1 MNDTNTNKA
10 DDMNE
15 DDVTL
20 TGPEGENT
28 AVESDAAADATADTA
43 TESPDAAGA
52 SDSTTVPDSVQFS
65 IVFDDDGDDS
75 DAIVIDA
82 ADAEIDTTAEADTT
96 VATDGSAEEAPADD
110 ENPGDDTQDAA
121 AQEPASADNTADNT
135 SADTGDADTGTTAAD
150 TADNTSADTGDAD
163 TGTTAADTADENLD
177 VAAANASKVNETL
190 KLSTGGK
197 TAGDGQK
204 KARAGRVTVASA
216 SVDPAMRL
224 SSRIDKE
231 LKRSKADSIRLKSY
245 PTFSMNKVTVTDKK
259 SGRHVLDRMTQA
271 FYAGHVYSVLL
282 PDNDRVLHETLMGVM
297 SGIIRPHDG
306 NVMNK
311 SANLLELEPGEV
323 RGHRLGLVP
332 QQYAVRDDMSAERN
346 LVYAMDASGR
356 TFLKPKPV
364 IARELLHKVHFDV
377 DTPNAP
383 VGKLDVVEQR
393 RVAIA
398 RAIACEAEVLIADE
412 PTGGLNDDDSVEI
425 LQLLTSLTHGD
436 PKRCVII
443 LTESEAVANIAET
456 IIKL

>member
-1 MNDTNTNKA
+1 MNDTNMNKA

-20 TGPEGENT
+20 TGSEGENT
-28 AVESDAAADATADTA
+28 AAESDAAADATADTA

-96 VATDGSAEEAPADD
+96 VATDGSAEEAPVDD
-110 ENPGDDTQDAA
+110 EQPGDDTQDAA
-121 AQEPASADNTADNT
+121 AQEPASADN
-135 SADTGDADTGTTAAD
+135 
-150 TADNTSADTGDAD
+150 
-163 TGTTAADTADENLD
+163 TADENLD

-204 KARAGRVTVASA
+204 KTRAGRVTVASA
-216 SVDPAMRL
+216 SIDPAMRL

-259 SGRHVLDRMTQA
+259 SGRHVLDRMNQA

-364 IARELLHKVHFDV
+364 IAHELLHKVHFDV

>member
-20 TGPEGENT
+20 TGSEGENT

-96 VATDGSAEEAPADD
+96 VATDGSAEEAPVDD
-110 ENPGDDTQDAA
+110 EKPGDDTQDAA
-121 AQEPASADNTADNT
+121 AQEPAS
-135 SADTGDADTGTTAAD
+135 
-150 TADNTSADTGDAD
+150 
-163 TGTTAADTADENLD
+163 ADENLD

-204 KARAGRVTVASA
+204 KTRAGRVTVASA

-259 SGRHVLDRMTQA
+259 SGRHVLDRMNQA

>member
-1 MNDTNTNKA
+1 M
-10 DDMNE
+10 
-15 DDVTL
+15 
-20 TGPEGENT
+20 
-28 AVESDAAADATADTA
+28 
-43 TESPDAAGA
+43 
-52 SDSTTVPDSVQFS
+52 QFS

-110 ENPGDDTQDAA
+110 EKPGDDAQDAA
-121 AQEPASADNTADNT
+121 AQEPASADN
-135 SADTGDADTGTTAAD
+135 

-204 KARAGRVTVASA
+204 KTRAGRVTLASA

-282 PDNDRVLHETLMGVM
+282 PDNDRMLHETLMGVM

>member
-20 TGPEGENT
+20 TGSEGENT
-28 AVESDAAADATADTA
+28 AVESDAAAGATADTA

-110 ENPGDDTQDAA
+110 EKPGDDTQDAA
-121 AQEPASADNTADNT
+121 AQEPVSADN
-135 SADTGDADTGTTAAD
+135 

-204 KARAGRVTVASA
+204 KTRAGKVTVASA

-259 SGRHVLDRMTQA
+259 SGRHVLDRMNQA

-282 PDNDRVLHETLMGVM
+282 PDNDRMLHETLMGVM

>member
-20 TGPEGENT
+20 TGSEGENT
-28 AVESDAAADATADTA
+28 AVESDTAADATADTA

-52 SDSTTVPDSVQFS
+52 NDSTTVPDSVQFS

-82 ADAEIDTTAEADTT
+82 ADAEIGTTAEADTT

-110 ENPGDDTQDAA
+110 EKPGDDTQDAA
-121 AQEPASADNTADNT
+121 AQEPPSADNT
-135 SADTGDADTGTTAAD
+135 
-150 TADNTSADTGDAD
+150 ADTGDAD

-204 KARAGRVTVASA
+204 KTRAGRVTVASA

-231 LKRSKADSIRLKSY
+231 LKRSKADSIHLKSY

-356 TFLKPKPV
+356 TFLKPKTV

>member
-15 DDVTL
+15 DDITL
-20 TGPEGENT
+20 TGSEGENT
-28 AVESDAAADATADTA
+28 AVESDTA

-110 ENPGDDTQDAA
+110 EKPGDDTQDAA
-121 AQEPASADNTADNT
+121 AQEPVSADN
-135 SADTGDADTGTTAAD
+135 

-204 KARAGRVTVASA
+204 KTKAGKVTVASA

-259 SGRHVLDRMTQA
+259 SGRHVLDCMTQA

-311 SANLLELEPGEV
+311 SANLLELEPVEV

>member
-1 MNDTNTNKA
+1 MNDTNTNKT

-20 TGPEGENT
+20 TGSEGENT
-28 AVESDAAADATADTA
+28 AVESDAAAGATADTA

-82 ADAEIDTTAEADTT
+82 DDAEIDTTAEADTT

-110 ENPGDDTQDAA
+110 EKPGDDTQDAA
-121 AQEPASADNTADNT
+121 AQEPASADN
-135 SADTGDADTGTTAAD
+135 

-204 KARAGRVTVASA
+204 KTRAGRVTVASV

-259 SGRHVLDRMTQA
+259 SGRHVLDRMNQA

-364 IARELLHKVHFDV
+364 IARELLHKAHFDV

>member
-20 TGPEGENT
+20 TGSEGENT
-28 AVESDAAADATADTA
+28 AVESDAAADATADMA

-75 DAIVIDA
+75 DAIAIDA

-110 ENPGDDTQDAA
+110 EKPGDDTQDAA
-121 AQEPASADNTADNT
+121 AQEPASADN
-135 SADTGDADTGTTAAD
+135 

-204 KARAGRVTVASA
+204 KTRAGRVTVASA

-297 SGIIRPHDG
+297 SGIVRPHDG

>member
-20 TGPEGENT
+20 TGSEGEN
-28 AVESDAAADATADTA
+28 AAADATADTA
-43 TESPDAAGA
+43 TESPDATGA

-65 IVFDDDGDDS
+65 IVFDDGDDS

-110 ENPGDDTQDAA
+110 EKPGDDTQDAA
-121 AQEPASADNTADNT
+121 AQEPASAGSIADNT

-150 TADNTSADTGDAD
+150 TAN
-163 TGTTAADTADENLD
+163 ENLD

-190 KLSTGGK
+190 KLSTRGK

-204 KARAGRVTVASA
+204 KTRAGRVTVASA

-259 SGRHVLDRMTQA
+259 SGRHVLDRMNQA

>member
-20 TGPEGENT
+20 TGSEGENT

-82 ADAEIDTTAEADTT
+82 ADAEIDTAAEADTT
-96 VATDGSAEEAPADD
+96 VVTDGSAEEAPADD
-110 ENPGDDTQDAA
+110 EKPEDDTQDAA
-121 AQEPASADNTADNT
+121 AQEPVSADN
-135 SADTGDADTGTTAAD
+135 
-150 TADNTSADTGDAD
+150 
-163 TGTTAADTADENLD
+163 TADENLD

-204 KARAGRVTVASA
+204 KTKAGKVTVASA

-259 SGRHVLDRMTQA
+259 SGRHVLDCMTQA

-311 SANLLELEPGEV
+311 SANLLELEPVEV

>member
-20 TGPEGENT
+20 TGSEGENT
-28 AVESDAAADATADTA
+28 AVESDAAAADTA

-110 ENPGDDTQDAA
+110 EKPGDDAQDAA
-121 AQEPASADNTADNT
+121 AQEPASADN
-135 SADTGDADTGTTAAD
+135 

-204 KARAGRVTVASA
+204 KTRAGRVTLASA

-282 PDNDRVLHETLMGVM
+282 PDNDRMLHETLMGVM

-364 IARELLHKVHFDV
+364 IARELLHKAHFDV

>member
-10 DDMNE
+10 NDMNE

-20 TGPEGENT
+20 TGSEGENT
-28 AVESDAAADATADTA
+28 AVESDAAAAATADTA

-82 ADAEIDTTAEADTT
+82 ADAEIDTAAEADTT

-110 ENPGDDTQDAA
+110 EKPGDDTQDAA
-121 AQEPASADNTADNT
+121 AQEPASADN
-135 SADTGDADTGTTAAD
+135 

-197 TAGDGQK
+197 TAGDSQK
-204 KARAGRVTVASA
+204 KTRAGKVTVASA

-259 SGRHVLDRMTQA
+259 SGRHVLDRMNQA

-323 RGHRLGLVP
+323 RGHRLGLMP

>member
-20 TGPEGENT
+20 TGSEGENT

-110 ENPGDDTQDAA
+110 EKPGDDTQDAA
-121 AQEPASADNTADNT
+121 AQEPATADN
-135 SADTGDADTGTTAAD
+135 
-150 TADNTSADTGDAD
+150 
-163 TGTTAADTADENLD
+163 TADENLD

-204 KARAGRVTVASA
+204 KTRAGRVTVASA

-332 QQYAVRDDMSAERN
+332 QQYAVRDDMSAECN

>member
-1 MNDTNTNKA
+1 
-10 DDMNE
+10 
-15 DDVTL
+15 
-20 TGPEGENT
+20 
-28 AVESDAAADATADTA
+28 
-43 TESPDAAGA
+43 
-52 SDSTTVPDSVQFS
+52 
-65 IVFDDDGDDS
+65 VFDDDGDDS

-110 ENPGDDTQDAA
+110 EKPGDDTQDAA

-135 SADTGDADTGTTAAD
+135 SADTGDADTGATAA
-150 TADNTSADTGDAD
+150 G
-163 TGTTAADTADENLD
+163 TADENLD

-197 TAGDGQK
+197 TAGDSQK
-204 KARAGRVTVASA
+204 KTRAGRVTVASA

-282 PDNDRVLHETLMGVM
+282 PDNDRMLHETLMGVM

>member
-1 MNDTNTNKA
+1 
-10 DDMNE
+10 
-15 DDVTL
+15 
-20 TGPEGENT
+20 
-28 AVESDAAADATADTA
+28 
-43 TESPDAAGA
+43 
-52 SDSTTVPDSVQFS
+52 
-65 IVFDDDGDDS
+65 
-75 DAIVIDA
+75 
-82 ADAEIDTTAEADTT
+82 
-96 VATDGSAEEAPADD
+96 
-110 ENPGDDTQDAA
+110 
-121 AQEPASADNTADNT
+121 
-135 SADTGDADTGTTAAD
+135 
-150 TADNTSADTGDAD
+150 
-163 TGTTAADTADENLD
+163 
-177 VAAANASKVNETL
+177 
-190 KLSTGGK
+190 
-197 TAGDGQK
+197 
-204 KARAGRVTVASA
+204 
-216 SVDPAMRL
+216 
-224 SSRIDKE
+224 
-231 LKRSKADSIRLKSY
+231 
-245 PTFSMNKVTVTDKK
+245 MNKVTVTDKK

-364 IARELLHKVHFDV
+364 IARELLHKAHFDV

-383 VGKLDVVEQR
+383 VGKLD
-393 RVAIA
+393 
-398 RAIACEAEVLIADE
+398 
-412 PTGGLNDDDSVEI
+412 VEI

>member
-1 MNDTNTNKA
+1 M
-10 DDMNE
+10 
-15 DDVTL
+15 
-20 TGPEGENT
+20 
-28 AVESDAAADATADTA
+28 
-43 TESPDAAGA
+43 
-52 SDSTTVPDSVQFS
+52 TT
-65 IVFDDDGDDS
+65 
-75 DAIVIDA
+75 
-82 ADAEIDTTAEADTT
+82 
-96 VATDGSAEEAPADD
+96 
-110 ENPGDDTQDAA
+110 
-121 AQEPASADNTADNT
+121 QEPASADN
-135 SADTGDADTGTTAAD
+135 

-204 KARAGRVTVASA
+204 KTRAGRVTVASA
-216 SVDPAMRL
+216 SIDPAMRL

-245 PTFSMNKVTVTDKK
+245 PMFSMNKVTVTDKK
-259 SGRHVLDRMTQA
+259 SGRHVLDRMNQA

>member
-20 TGPEGENT
+20 TGSEGENA
-28 AVESDAAADATADTA
+28 AVDATADTA

-110 ENPGDDTQDAA
+110 EKPGDDTQDAA
-121 AQEPASADNTADNT
+121 AQEPASAGNTADNT
-135 SADTGDADTGTTAAD
+135 SADTGDADTGI
-150 TADNTSADTGDAD
+150 
-163 TGTTAADTADENLD
+163 TAADTADENLD

-190 KLSTGGK
+190 KLSTRGK

-204 KARAGRVTVASA
+204 KTKAGKVTVASA

-259 SGRHVLDRMTQA
+259 SGRHVLDRMNQA

-412 PTGGLNDDDSVEI
+412 PTGGLNDDDSVEL

>member
-20 TGPEGENT
+20 TGSEGENT

-110 ENPGDDTQDAA
+110 EKPGDDTQDAA
-121 AQEPASADNTADNT
+121 AQEPASADN
-135 SADTGDADTGTTAAD
+135 

-204 KARAGRVTVASA
+204 KTRAGRVTVASA

-282 PDNDRVLHETLMGVM
+282 PDNDRVLHETLM
-297 SGIIRPHDG
+297 
-306 NVMNK
+306 
-311 SANLLELEPGEV
+311 
-323 RGHRLGLVP
+323 
-332 QQYAVRDDMSAERN
+332 
-346 LVYAMDASGR
+346 
-356 TFLKPKPV
+356 
-364 IARELLHKVHFDV
+364 
-377 DTPNAP
+377 
-383 VGKLDVVEQR
+383 
-393 RVAIA
+393 
-398 RAIACEAEVLIADE
+398 
-412 PTGGLNDDDSVEI
+412 
-425 LQLLTSLTHGD
+425 
-436 PKRCVII
+436 
-443 LTESEAVANIAET
+443 
-456 IIKL
+456 

>member
-28 AVESDAAADATADTA
+28 AVESDAAADAAADTA

-96 VATDGSAEEAPADD
+96 VATDGSAEEAPVDD
-110 ENPGDDTQDAA
+110 EKPGDDTQDAA

-135 SADTGDADTGTTAAD
+135 SADTGDADTGATAA
-150 TADNTSADTGDAD
+150 G
-163 TGTTAADTADENLD
+163 TADENLD

-197 TAGDGQK
+197 TAGDSQK
-204 KARAGRVTVASA
+204 KTRAGRVTVASA

-282 PDNDRVLHETLMGVM
+282 PDNDRMLHETLMGVM

>member
-20 TGPEGENT
+20 TGSEGENT

-43 TESPDAAGA
+43 TESSDAAGA
-52 SDSTTVPDSVQFS
+52 NDSTTVPDSVQFS

-110 ENPGDDTQDAA
+110 EKPGDDTQDAA
-121 AQEPASADNTADNT
+121 AQEPASA
-135 SADTGDADTGTTAAD
+135 GD

-163 TGTTAADTADENLD
+163 TGTTTADTADENLD

-190 KLSTGGK
+190 KLSTRGK

-204 KARAGRVTVASA
+204 KTKAGKVTVASA

-231 LKRSKADSIRLKSY
+231 LKRSKAASIHLKSY

-356 TFLKPKPV
+356 TFLKPKTV

>member
-20 TGPEGENT
+20 TGSEGENA
-28 AVESDAAADATADTA
+28 AVDATADTA

-110 ENPGDDTQDAA
+110 EKPGDDTQDAA
-121 AQEPASADNTADNT
+121 AQEPASAGNTADNT
-135 SADTGDADTGTTAAD
+135 SADTGDADTGI
-150 TADNTSADTGDAD
+150 
-163 TGTTAADTADENLD
+163 TAADTADENLD

-190 KLSTGGK
+190 KLSTRGK

-204 KARAGRVTVASA
+204 KIKAGKVTVASA

-231 LKRSKADSIRLKSY
+231 LKRSKADSIHLKSY

-356 TFLKPKPV
+356 TFLKPKTV
-364 IARELLHKVHFDV
+364 IARELLHKVHFEV

>member
-28 AVESDAAADATADTA
+28 AVESDAAADATTDTA

-150 TADNTSADTGDAD
+150 TAD
-163 TGTTAADTADENLD
+163 ENLD

-204 KARAGRVTVASA
+204 KTRAGRVTVASA

>member
-10 DDMNE
+10 NDMNE

-20 TGPEGENT
+20 TGSEGENT
-28 AVESDAAADATADTA
+28 AVDATADTA

-52 SDSTTVPDSVQFS
+52 SDSATVPDSVQFS

-110 ENPGDDTQDAA
+110 EKPGDDTQDAA
-121 AQEPASADNTADNT
+121 AQEPASAGNTADNT
-135 SADTGDADTGTTAAD
+135 SADTGDADTGTT
-150 TADNTSADTGDAD
+150 T
-163 TGTTAADTADENLD
+163 ADTADENLD

-204 KARAGRVTVASA
+204 KTRAGRVTVASA

-356 TFLKPKPV
+356 TFLKPKTV

>member
-10 DDMNE
+10 DDMNK

-20 TGPEGENT
+20 TGSEGEN
-28 AVESDAAADATADTA
+28 AAADATADMA

-52 SDSTTVPDSVQFS
+52 SDSTMVPDSVQFS

-96 VATDGSAEEAPADD
+96 VATDGPAEEAPADD
-110 ENPGDDTQDAA
+110 EKPGDDTQDAA
-121 AQEPASADNTADNT
+121 AQEPVSADNTADNT
-135 SADTGDADTGTTAAD
+135 S
-150 TADNTSADTGDAD
+150 AD

-204 KARAGRVTVASA
+204 KTRAGRVTVASA

-271 FYAGHVYSVLL
+271 FYAGHVYSMLL
-282 PDNDRVLHETLMGVM
+282 PDNDRMLHETLMGVM

-383 VGKLDVVEQR
+383 VGKLDVAEQR

>member
-28 AVESDAAADATADTA
+28 AVESDTAADATADTA

-96 VATDGSAEEAPADD
+96 VATDGSAEEAPVDD
-110 ENPGDDTQDAA
+110 EKPGDDTQDAA

-135 SADTGDADTGTTAAD
+135 SADTGDADTGATAA
-150 TADNTSADTGDAD
+150 G
-163 TGTTAADTADENLD
+163 TADENLD

-197 TAGDGQK
+197 TAGDSQK
-204 KARAGRVTVASA
+204 KTRAGRVTVASA

-282 PDNDRVLHETLMGVM
+282 PDNDRMLHETLMGVM

>member
-20 TGPEGENT
+20 TGSEGENT
-28 AVESDAAADATADTA
+28 AVESDAAAGATADTA

-110 ENPGDDTQDAA
+110 EKPGDDTQDAA
-121 AQEPASADNTADNT
+121 AQEPASADN
-135 SADTGDADTGTTAAD
+135 

-204 KARAGRVTVASA
+204 KTRAGRVTVASV

-224 SSRIDKE
+224 SLRIDKE

-259 SGRHVLDRMTQA
+259 SGRHVLDRMNQA

>member
-20 TGPEGENT
+20 TGSEGENT
-28 AVESDAAADATADTA
+28 AADATADTA

-96 VATDGSAEEAPADD
+96 VAMDGSAEEAPADD
-110 ENPGDDTQDAA
+110 EKPGDDTQDAA
-121 AQEPASADNTADNT
+121 AQDPASADNTADNT
-135 SADTGDADTGTTAAD
+135 G
-150 TADNTSADTGDAD
+150 ADTGDAD

-204 KARAGRVTVASA
+204 KTRAGRVTVASA

-259 SGRHVLDRMTQA
+259 SGRHVLDRMNQA

-356 TFLKPKPV
+356 TFLKPKTV

>member
-28 AVESDAAADATADTA
+28 AVESDAAADAMADTA

-110 ENPGDDTQDAA
+110 EKPGDDTQDAA
-121 AQEPASADNTADNT
+121 TQEPVSADN
-135 SADTGDADTGTTAAD
+135 

-204 KARAGRVTVASA
+204 KTRAGRGTVASA
-216 SVDPAMRL
+216 NGGPAKRLVCSSASTLQCACHRASTRSSSAARRTASV
-224 SSRIDKE
+224 SSPTR
-231 LKRSKADSIRLKSY
+231 RSR
-245 PTFSMNKVTVTDKK
+245 
-259 SGRHVLDRMTQA
+259 
-271 FYAGHVYSVLL
+271 
-282 PDNDRVLHETLMGVM
+282 
-297 SGIIRPHDG
+297 
-306 NVMNK
+306 
-311 SANLLELEPGEV
+311 
-323 RGHRLGLVP
+323 
-332 QQYAVRDDMSAERN
+332 
-346 LVYAMDASGR
+346 
-356 TFLKPKPV
+356 
-364 IARELLHKVHFDV
+364 
-377 DTPNAP
+377 
-383 VGKLDVVEQR
+383 
-393 RVAIA
+393 
-398 RAIACEAEVLIADE
+398 
-412 PTGGLNDDDSVEI
+412 
-425 LQLLTSLTHGD
+425 
-436 PKRCVII
+436 
-443 LTESEAVANIAET
+443 
-456 IIKL
+456 

>member
-1 MNDTNTNKA
+1 MTEVLITSSVLITAITALRALLKDVVSARLVYALWLVAALRLMLPFSLAPSPVSVMNAAPETVFVLS
-10 DDMNE
+10 E
-15 DDVTL
+15 DVPLQQD
-20 TGPEGENT
+20 NT
-28 AVESDAAADATADTA
+28 AYVLPMSG
-43 TESPDAAGA
+43 SP
-52 SDSTTVPDSVQFS
+52 
-65 IVFDDDGDDS
+65 
-75 DAIVIDA
+75 
-82 ADAEIDTTAEADTT
+82 
-96 VATDGSAEEAPADD
+96 APAG
-110 ENPGDDTQDAA
+110 EA
-121 AQEPASADNTADNT
+121 AQEPASADN
-135 SADTGDADTGTTAAD
+135 

-204 KARAGRVTVASA
+204 KTRAGRVTLASA

-259 SGRHVLDRMTQA
+259 SGRHVLDRMNQA

>member
-28 AVESDAAADATADTA
+28 AVDATADTA

-110 ENPGDDTQDAA
+110 EKPGDDTQDAA
-121 AQEPASADNTADNT
+121 AQEPASAGNTADNT
-135 SADTGDADTGTTAAD
+135 SADTGDADTGI
-150 TADNTSADTGDAD
+150 
-163 TGTTAADTADENLD
+163 TAADTADENLD

-190 KLSTGGK
+190 KLSTRGK

-204 KARAGRVTVASA
+204 KTKAGKVTVASA

-356 TFLKPKPV
+356 TFLKPKTV

-425 LQLLTSLTHGD
+425 LQLLTSLTHGEPQALRD
-436 PKRCVII
+436 HPHRIRSRCQHRRNHHQAINGLI
-443 LTESEAVANIAET
+443 
-456 IIKL
+456 